1 MLAVAFV
8 GYVVYRLRK
17 RGKAAPGKAEGGEP
31 ERGEAERERPEPG
44 EAEREPEGAA
54 VTGPKSEEPAASD
67 EGRSGAQ
74 APQGER
80 GRPAKTPDR
89 S

>member
-1 MLAVAFV
+1 
-8 GYVVYRLRK
+8 
-17 RGKAAPGKAEGGEP
+17 
-31 ERGEAERERPEPG
+31 
-44 EAEREPEGAA
+44 
-54 VTGPKSEEPAASD
+54 VTGPGSEEPAASD

-80 GRPAKTPDR
+80 GKPAKTPDR